1 MISHSAFFALGFL
14 ACYIAFSIAGRIWLK
29 RQFRRKGSTAS
40 RPGQN
45 SKSDVS
51 EQVIHVLRR

>member
-1 MISHSAFFALGFL
+1 MISHSLVFALGFL
-14 ACYIAFSIAGRIWLK
+14 ACYIVLSIAGRIWL
-29 RQFRRKGSTAS
+29 RRHFFKKGSTA

-45 SKSDVS
+45 SKMDVS